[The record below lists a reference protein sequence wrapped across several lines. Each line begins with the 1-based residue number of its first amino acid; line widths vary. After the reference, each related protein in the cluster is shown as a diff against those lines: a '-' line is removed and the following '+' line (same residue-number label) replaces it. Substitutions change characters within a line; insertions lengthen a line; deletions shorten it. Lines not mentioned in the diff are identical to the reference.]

1 MIGSP
6 ERTAPGYP
14 PEAMTTVTAAS
25 SRHRSGGRVPSV
37 PVAEASSTAAS
48 GVSSRASTTCVSG
61 SPKRA
66 LNSTTFSP
74 DDVSASPTYRTPENG
89 VPRRAISAIVGRATR
104 STTSSTRS
112 AGAHGSGEYAPMPPV
127 LGPSSPSCARLK
139 SCAGTSGTTSMPSDR
154 TNSEISG
161 PSR

>member
-1 MIGSP
+1 MRAVDRVVVVERALSCRAVPACRTCTPGSASASSVPVIGSP

-74 DDVSASPTYRTPENG
+74 DDVSASPT
-89 VPRRAISAIVGRATR
+89 
-104 STTSSTRS
+104 
-112 AGAHGSGEYAPMPPV
+112 
-127 LGPSSPSCARLK
+127 
-139 SCAGTSGTTSMPSDR
+139 
-154 TNSEISG
+154 
-161 PSR
+161 